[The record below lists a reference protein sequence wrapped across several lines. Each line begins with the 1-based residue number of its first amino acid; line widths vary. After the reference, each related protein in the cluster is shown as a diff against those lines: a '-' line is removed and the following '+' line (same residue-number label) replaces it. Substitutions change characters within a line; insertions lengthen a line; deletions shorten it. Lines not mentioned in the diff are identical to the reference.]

1 MAFARFFGE
10 NPPNNGAVSG
20 ISLVSGWKCV
30 AEGQITVHFDGE
42 NFGVSVAY
50 GTSRGDALSVCSDSN
65 NGFGSLSTGTCS
77 GMAGAQL
84 QTKIEQLNTV
94 LEEYADE
101 LGRGEFLVV
110 TPAQIGVAGRPRGE
124 D

>member
-1 MAFARFFGE
+1 
-10 NPPNNGAVSG
+10 
-20 ISLVSGWKCV
+20 V
-30 AEGQITVHFDGE
+30 AEGQLTVHFDGG

-50 GTSRGDALSVCSDSN
+50 GTSRGDTLSVCSDTN

-84 QTKIEQLNTV
+84 QTKREQRNTV

-101 LGRGEFLVV
+101 LARGEFLVV
-110 TPAQIGVAGRPRGE
+110 TPSQIRVAGRPRGE
-124 D
+124 E